1 MQGNRIEKSHST
13 KDKRYN
19 IRSCK
24 GNAMNSNT
32 NLTLLDHF
40 SILPDPRKTNHNRI
54 RHELL
59 DIIIITI
66 LAVICGADS

>member
-1 MQGNRIEKSHST
+1 
-13 KDKRYN
+13 
-19 IRSCK
+19 
-24 GNAMNSNT
+24 MNSNT

-40 SILPDPRKTNHNRI
+40 GILPDPRKTNHNRI

-59 DIIIITI
+59 DIIIIAI